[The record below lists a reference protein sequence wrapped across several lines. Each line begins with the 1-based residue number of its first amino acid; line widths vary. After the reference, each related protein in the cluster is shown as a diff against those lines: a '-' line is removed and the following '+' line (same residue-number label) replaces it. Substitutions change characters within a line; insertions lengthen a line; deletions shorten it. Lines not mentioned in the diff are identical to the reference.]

1 MATFVYD
8 GLNKQGG
15 TVHGEV
21 NAANSAEAVN
31 KIREAGVILTGMKEV
46 GGTGSKEKKK
56 SGGGKVSATDVAVFC
71 RQLAVMLSAGVPIT
85 RALSTLAK
93 QTENG
98 KFADAIDTVSKNV
111 EGGMPLSDAFKEFP
125 KIFSPLFV
133 AMISAGEVGGI
144 MEQSLVSLADQM
156 QKEKNLQ
163 KNIKSAFSYPRSVGI
178 MAIVILIAMLYF
190 MVPTFKN
197 MMSDDMELNALS
209 QFIFDASDSLRADT
223 LTWVLIAGAI
233 VAVIVVIIKSKPA
246 HILWENTKLT
256 LPVFGSFITK
266 MVVARFCRTF
276 ATLLAGGVTAVE
288 ALKSAGPTAGSDKL
302 AAAVEKAIEEIEEG
316 VSISE
321 ALERSGLFPPMVTGM
336 IAIGEEAGSLPE
348 MLDKVAEF
356 FEEDVENTSR
366 NLRAMIEPIALVF
379 VGVVVGGMLIALYV
393 PMLTAST
400 SMGS

>member
-1 MATFVYD
+1 MAAFTYD
-8 GLNKQGG
+8 GLNRQGQN
-15 TVHGEV
+15 VHGEV
-21 NAANSAEAVN
+21 IADNSSQAIN
-31 KIREAGVILTGMKEV
+31 KLREAGIIVTEMKEKANNANKM
-46 GGTGSKEKKK
+46 SSK
-56 SGGGKVSATDVAVFC
+56 SGGKVTTEDVAVFC

-85 RALSTLAK
+85 RALSTLSK

-98 KFADAIDTVSKNV
+98 KFANAIDTVAKNV
-111 EGGMPLSDAFKEFP
+111 EGGMPLSDAFKEYP
-125 KIFSPLFV
+125 KIFSPLFI
-133 AMISAGEVGGI
+133 AMIAAGETGGI

-190 MVPTFKN
+190 MVPTFKK
-197 MMSDDMELNALS
+197 MMKDGMELNALS
-209 QFIFDASDSLRADT
+209 QFIFDASDSLINNT
-223 LTWVLIAGAI
+223 GTWFLVAVAI
-233 VAVIVVIIKSKPA
+233 VGGIILIMKSPPA
-246 HILWENTKLT
+246 HLLWENTKLT
-256 LPVFGSFITK
+256 MPVFGSFMTK

-288 ALKSAGPTAGSDKL
+288 AMKSAGPTAGSDKL
-302 AAAVEKAIEEIEEG
+302 AKAVSDAISDIEEG
-316 VSISE
+316 SPISN
-321 ALERSGLFPPMVTGM
+321 ALEKSGLFPPMVTGM
-336 IAIGEEAGSLPE
+336 VAIGEESGALPE
-348 MLDKVAEF
+348 LLDKVAEF

-379 VGVVVGGMLIALYV
+379 VGIVVGGMLIALYV